1 MATTNIAD
9 KNMNIVEAINE
20 INLIMEKN
28 KEVSN
33 KLEEIVSQVKLV
45 WYYSKYWKYFCK
57 KEGLLNL
64 MSNIE

>member
-33 KLEEIVSQVKLV
+33 KLEEIVSQVKL
-45 WYYSKYWKYFCK
+45 
-57 KEGLLNL
+57 
-64 MSNIE
+64 I